1 MSTCSIPWTVTATA
15 YARSML
21 WLVDAALTESI
32 LVAEVVSLPARHAQE
47 LSAFR
52 CGVSGARVYDAGSA
66 HDGLSDVCSC

>member
-32 LVAEVVSLPARHAQE
+32 LVAEIVA
-47 LSAFR
+47 LSAGHAEELTAF
-52 CGVSGARVYDAGSA
+52 
-66 HDGLSDVCSC
+66 